1 MWPTLL
7 YAALAIAICGWI
19 FTSFRQRRKV
29 HALER
34 SKEEI
39 QVEETLVFDFLHGLG
54 EAFRETIKPHDLH
67 RLIVEGATRILDAHG
82 GALYLTDRSGN
93 KLVPVFLSKG
103 CPPLVPVP
111 GHILHQ
117 AATTPAALE
126 GFLRMHSVPP
136 SEGLIGT
143 ETIKPHDL
151 HRLIVEGATR
161 ILDAHGGALY
171 LTDRSGNKLVPV
183 FLSKGCPPL
192 VPVPGHILHQ
202 AATAPAALEGFLR
215 MHSVPPGEGLI
226 GTVWQTTQPVSLAD
240 VRDVPELA
248 RLRETPLGT
257 ASLMATALLYGK
269 QNMGVLAV
277 GNGPMGAPFTP
288 SDFVVFKSIAEQS
301 AFALYNAIIYSE
313 ANEKKRLDHDLEIA
327 RDIQRILLP
336 EKSPAVPGFE
346 IAGINIPARQVSGDY
361 FDYIRVDEHRL
372 GVAIADV
379 SGKGVP
385 ASLIMAICRSVLRSQ
400 APQNPSPAEVLK
412 AVNRQLYPDI
422 KEDMFISMAY
432 LVVDHSVGSITL
444 ARAGHDAPLLYR
456 RAQQTVEL
464 IKPPGMVVGIDSGS
478 VFDRITNDF
487 AIRLEQDDCLVL
499 YTDGVTEALDA
510 EGFEFGIDRMIQ
522 SVRASAAHGASAIIT
537 RLIDDVRNFVG
548 AHPQNDDI
556 TLITIRKHEKDQP

>member
-1 MWPTLL
+1 
-7 YAALAIAICGWI
+7 
-19 FTSFRQRRKV
+19 
-29 HALER
+29 
-34 SKEEI
+34 
-39 QVEETLVFDFLHGLG
+39 
-54 EAFRETIKPHDLH
+54 
-67 RLIVEGATRILDAHG
+67 
-82 GALYLTDRSGN
+82 
-93 KLVPVFLSKG
+93 
-103 CPPLVPVP
+103 
-111 GHILHQ
+111 
-117 AATTPAALE
+117 
-126 GFLRMHSVPP
+126 
-136 SEGLIGT
+136 
-143 ETIKPHDL
+143 
-151 HRLIVEGATR
+151 
-161 ILDAHGGALY
+161 
-171 LTDRSGNKLVPV
+171 
-183 FLSKGCPPL
+183 
-192 VPVPGHILHQ
+192 
-202 AATAPAALEGFLR
+202 
-215 MHSVPPGEGLI
+215 
-226 GTVWQTTQPVSLAD
+226 
-240 VRDVPELA
+240 LA

-257 ASLMATALLYGK
+257 ASLMATSLLYGK

-327 RDIQRILLP
+327 RDIQRIFLP
-336 EKSPAVPGFE
+336 EKSPAIPGFE
-346 IAGINIPARQVSGDY
+346 IAGLNIPARQVSGDY

-432 LVVDHSVGSITL
+432 LVVDHSTGSITI

-456 RAQQTVEL
+456 RAQQTIEL

-487 AIRLEQDDCLVL
+487 AIPLEQDDCLVL

-522 SVRASAAHGASAIIT
+522 SVRASAAHGAPAIVT
-537 RLIDDVRNFVG
+537 RLIDDMRNFVG
-548 AHPQNDDI
+548 AQPQNDDI